1 MHRKVIFLIIALMSL
16 SLISWTQIQTRYIVR
31 VGVYENSPKIY
42 TDTDGRAS
50 GFWPEIIRYIAQ
62 KENWEIEWVYG
73 TWEENTQRLATN
85 EIDILPDVGWTE
97 QRSQQYDF
105 SSETVLVSWARVYVP
120 KGSSIETILDLDG
133 KRIAGLNGSLNF
145 DGPEGIKALTEKF
158 NVQCTFVGMNSYLEV
173 FDALENGEVD
183 GGITNKDFGN
193 LNEENYDVERTPII
207 IQPTSIKFAFTK
219 GADFTPYLINAVD
232 SNIGELKDDP
242 NSIYYQA
249 LDLYL
254 GEKSQRTFIE
264 IIPSWVY
271 ILLISGGISIL
282 FLLVIS
288 VSARKQV
295 QQQTSE
301 LRASESRY
309 RALFENNPDQIFRL
323 KEDGTFLDYHASPD
337 NKTYLLNGDFLGKN
351 IKEVIPPDLSKV
363 ILNNVEKV
371 IKSNSNKTH
380 EFQIPVQNGHRD
392 FEARYTASGE
402 NEVITIIRDITARKK
417 AEMELRESEKRYQT
431 LARVSPVGIFHTNN
445 EGLTTYVNPT
455 WCQISGVPADE
466 ALGVVWLNAVHP
478 EDRDTLYNNWKK
490 TTQVRTSSTAE
501 FRFVHPDGS
510 VVWVIGQAVP
520 EINSKKQVDG
530 YVGTI
535 TDITERKKIEAELE
549 RSIDSE
555 RAALAVARMI
565 QAANLALSRS
575 LNLEEILQL
584 LLDHLFEIVP
594 FDVASV
600 MLLEENQKLTTY
612 ALKGSEEWIDTD
624 QSHLISIDKNNI
636 PVLDKILESG
646 QCICIEDTNR
656 CDEWQDLP
664 GMGGCESWIGVP
676 LIAGHQMLGLYSLGK
691 KTLNFFTPEY
701 QELTK
706 AISAQAAIAIQNA
719 KLHESILF
727 QAAELEKRVADRTIE
742 LAQRVSEVES
752 LNSKLQT
759 LTEELKEAVVK
770 AESADKLKSAF
781 LATMSHELRTPL
793 NSIIGF
799 TGILLQKLVGP
810 LSDEQEKQLKMVQGS
825 ARHLL
830 ELINDVLDISK
841 IEAGQVKVVFDVF
854 NLDDVI
860 EKSIQ
865 KVSTMADK
873 KGLALI
879 INANP
884 KDINIE
890 SDKRRIEQILI
901 NLLNNAVKFTEQGEV
916 RLECRLSD
924 DMLITE
930 VIDTGIGIKLD
941 DIESL
946 FKPFQQIDTGITRQY
961 EGTGLGLSICRR
973 LVELLGGKIWV
984 ESEWGKG
991 STFTFTLPLKRTI
1004 QQ

>member
-1 MHRKVIFLIIALMSL
+1 MDRKFIFLIIAFMSL
-16 SLISWTQIQTRYIVR
+16 NFIGWTQIQSRYIVR
-31 VGVYENSPKIY
+31 VGVYENPPKIY
-42 TDTDGRAS
+42 TDSNGKAS

-62 KENWEIEWVYG
+62 KENWEIEWVHG
-73 TWEENTQRLATN
+73 TWEENTQRLEAN
-85 EIDILPDVGWTE
+85 EIDILPDIGWTE
-97 QRSQQYDF
+97 ERSQQYDF
-105 SSETVLVSWARVYVP
+105 STETVLASWARVYVP

-158 NVQCTFVGMNSYLEV
+158 DVECTFVGMNSYLDV
-173 FDALENGEVD
+173 FDALENREVD

-193 LNEENYDVERTPII
+193 LNEDNYNVDRTPII

-219 GADFTPYLINAVD
+219 DADLTPYLINAVD
-232 SNIGELKDDP
+232 SNISELKADP
-242 NSIYYQA
+242 DSVYYQA

-254 GEKSQRTFIE
+254 GENSQRTFIE

-271 ILLISGGISIL
+271 ILLLSGGISIL

-288 VSARKQV
+288 ISARKQV

-309 RALFENNPDQIFRL
+309 RALLKNNPDQIFRL
-323 KEDGTFLDYHASPD
+323 REDGTFLDYHAAPD
-337 NKTYLLNGDFLGKN
+337 NKSFFVMENFLGKN
-351 IKEVIPPDLSKV
+351 IKEVLPPGLSRV
-363 ILNNVEKV
+363 MLSNVEKA
-371 IKSNSNKTH
+371 IKTNNNQTH
-380 EFQIPVQNGHRD
+380 EFQISGKNGNRD
-392 FEARYTASGE
+392 FEARYTTSGE
-402 NEVITIIRDITARKK
+402 NEVITIIRDINARKK
-417 AEMELRESEKRYQT
+417 AEIELRESEKRYQT
-431 LARVSPVGIFHTNN
+431 LARVSPVGIFYTNN

-455 WCQISGVPADE
+455 WSQISGVPADE

-478 EDRDTLYNNWKK
+478 EDRDILYNNWEKSTELK
-490 TTQVRTSSTAE
+490 APSTAE

-520 EINSKKQVDG
+520 EINSKNRVDG

-535 TDITERKKIEAELE
+535 TDITERKKIEAALE
-549 RSIDSE
+549 RSIESE
-555 RAALAVARMI
+555 RAALAIARTI

-575 LNLEEILQL
+575 LNLEEILHL
-584 LLDHLFEIVP
+584 LLDHLLEIVP

-600 MLLEENQKLTTY
+600 MLLEGKQKLTVY
-612 ALKGSEEWIDTD
+612 ALRGSEEWTNTD
-624 QSHLISIDKNNI
+624 QSKSKNIDKHSMPIINNI
-636 PVLDKILESG
+636 IESR
-646 QCICIEDTNR
+646 QCVYIEETSR
-656 CDEWQDLP
+656 CDDWQDLP
-664 GMGGCESWIGVP
+664 GMGGSESWIGVP
-676 LIAGHQMLGLYSLGK
+676 LIAGNQMLGLYSLGK
-691 KTLNFFTPEY
+691 STSKFFTSEY
-701 QELTK
+701 QALAK

-752 LNSKLQT
+752 LNSTLQK

-841 IEAGQVKVVFDVF
+841 IEAGEVNVVFEVF

-860 EKSIQ
+860 EKSVQ
-865 KVSTMADK
+865 KVSTLADK
-873 KGLALI
+873 KGLALK
-879 INANP
+879 ININP
-884 KDINIE
+884 KGINIE
-890 SDKRRIEQILI
+890 SDQRRVEQILI
-901 NLLNNAVKFTEQGEV
+901 NLLINAVKFTEQGEV
-916 RLECRLSD
+916 RLECKISNG
-924 DMLITE
+924 MLTTE
-930 VIDTGIGIKLD
+930 VIDTGIGIKPD
-941 DIESL
+941 DIEAL
-946 FKPFQQIDTGITRQY
+946 FKPFQQIDTGISRQY

-984 ESEWGKG
+984 KSEWGKG
-991 STFTFTLPLKRTI
+991 STFTFTLPLKRTE
-1004 QQ
+1004 Q